1 MPDYDYDGLDRD
13 RYMDSLRDILSNM
26 LPIDWAECAWPRLQR
41 ALIRI
46 RKNINFEL
54 YTKEHNNWL
63 NIRYQLRKAASE
75 EDALA
80 IILPAMK
87 NLKGKRTRQLRGR
100 IKRREAAAERRR
112 RTIRYKRSGMLEAID
127 IFAQ

>member
-1 MPDYDYDGLDRD
+1 MCKCDKY
-13 RYMDSLRDILSNM
+13 RYVDAVHEILSDM
-26 LPIDWAECAWPRLQR
+26 TPVHLEKHEWPRLQK

-46 RKNINFEL
+46 QNNIEFEL
-54 YTKEHNNWL
+54 YSKEHNNWL
-63 NIRYQLRKAASE
+63 NIRYQLSKADSE

-127 IFAQ
+127 LFAQ